1 MSSTE
6 QTAAPITNT
15 LFPPPPEYYKQYT
28 DENVARYETLNPA
41 EAGPSRSQSVQPTS
55 PRAELSP
62 GEKEELE
69 RLRGM
74 LAPPRADWVR
84 EEGRWV
90 TFGEMYTV
98 SPLLAGTTTS
108 MDWVVCQSGPLA
120 VMHE

>member
-1 MSSTE
+1 MASTE

-28 DENVARYETLNPA
+28 DDNVARYETLNPA
-41 EAGPSRSQSVQPTS
+41 EAGPSRSQSVQPTF

-62 GEKEELE
+62 EDKDELE

-98 SPLLAGTTTS
+98 SPLLAPGTAG
-108 MDWVVCQSGPLA
+108 M
-120 VMHE
+120 